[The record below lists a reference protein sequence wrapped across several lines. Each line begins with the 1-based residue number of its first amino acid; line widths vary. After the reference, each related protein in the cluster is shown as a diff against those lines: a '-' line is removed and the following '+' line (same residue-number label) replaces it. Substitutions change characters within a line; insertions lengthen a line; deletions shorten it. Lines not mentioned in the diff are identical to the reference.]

1 MASAVYAGF
10 SFLFYVIGNNT
21 IMFPGY
27 KSPPERIAVRRKIL
41 LANIRLTVSN
51 GNIEN
56 VKISQKCKIYVAY
69 IKIYDIIYI

>member
-1 MASAVYAGF
+1 
-10 SFLFYVIGNNT
+10 
-21 IMFPGY
+21 MFPGY

-56 VKISQKCKIYVAY
+56 VKILQKCKIYVAY

>member
-27 KSPPERIAVRRKIL
+27 KKPSGKDRSAAENPACEYPLDGANVSIGYL
-41 LANIRLTVSN
+41 LSR
-51 GNIEN
+51 
-56 VKISQKCKIYVAY
+56 
-69 IKIYDIIYI
+69 